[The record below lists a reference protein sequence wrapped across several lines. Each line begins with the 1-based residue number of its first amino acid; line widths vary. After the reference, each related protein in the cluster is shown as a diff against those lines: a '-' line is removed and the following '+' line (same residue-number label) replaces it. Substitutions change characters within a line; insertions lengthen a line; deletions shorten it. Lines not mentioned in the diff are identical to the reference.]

1 MCELFVT
8 CLLLAGTRLAMHTYY
23 KHSAMT
29 NSIQKTPFCKSTVS
43 KKSTGIVHKAKLH
56 CTRPYHTRPYYTDFK
71 AMPWRF
77 RCEIH
82 KLLASLNK
90 SDGCSLVQEGWL
102 TWVQGKKQQ
111 SIKTKPTWMQAH
123 FSLFKTDTLQS
134 HLHSLD
140 AMIALHV
147 ALQGVLKHSSCR
159 FDTCFVSV
167 SWFAHIVL
175 AQCVNFLL
183 LVCFLQEQDWLC
195 THTTSIV
202 LWQTAYRRHLF
213 VRALSLK
220 RAQAS
225 YTRPNYIALG
235 HTTLGHTTLI
245 SKQCHGAFDV
255 KPTSCWH
262 HETKAMD
269 AALYKRDDWL
279 ESKAKSNSQS
289 RQSQHECKHI
299 SAFLKPIHCKV
310 IYTV

>member
-43 KKSTGIVHKAKLH
+43 KKSTGIAHKAKLH
-56 CTRPYHTRPYYTDFK
+56 CTRPYHTRPYYNDFK

-77 RCEIH
+77 RCEAH

-140 AMIALHV
+140 AMVALHV
-147 ALQGVLKHSSCR
+147 ALQAVLKP
-159 FDTCFVSV
+159 
-167 SWFAHIVL
+167 L
-175 AQCVNFLL
+175 
-183 LVCFLQEQDWLC
+183 
-195 THTTSIV
+195 
-202 LWQTAYRRHLF
+202 
-213 VRALSLK
+213 
-220 RAQAS
+220 
-225 YTRPNYIALG
+225 
-235 HTTLGHTTLI
+235 
-245 SKQCHGAFDV
+245 
-255 KPTSCWH
+255 
-262 HETKAMD
+262 
-269 AALYKRDDWL
+269 
-279 ESKAKSNSQS
+279 
-289 RQSQHECKHI
+289 
-299 SAFLKPIHCKV
+299 AFLM
-310 IYTV
+310 

>member
-1 MCELFVT
+1 MCANLDTLTKHVSNLHEECFNTPCKALFVT

-56 CTRPYHTRPYYTDFK
+56 CTRPYHPRPYYNDFK

-77 RCEIH
+77 RCETH

-90 SDGCSLVQEGWL
+90 NDGCSLVQEGWL

-134 HLHSLD
+134 HLHSLV
-140 AMIALHV
+140 AMVALHV

-202 LWQTAYRRHLF
+202 LRQTAYRRHLF
-213 VRALSLK
+213 ARALSLK

-235 HTTLGHTTLI
+235 HTTLGHTTMI
-245 SKQCHGAFDV
+245 SKQCHGAFNV

-262 HETKAMD
+262 H
-269 AALYKRDDWL
+269 
-279 ESKAKSNSQS
+279 
-289 RQSQHECKHI
+289 
-299 SAFLKPIHCKV
+299 
-310 IYTV
+310 

>member
-1 MCELFVT
+1 
-8 CLLLAGTRLAMHTYY
+8 
-23 KHSAMT
+23 
-29 NSIQKTPFCKSTVS
+29 
-43 KKSTGIVHKAKLH
+43 
-56 CTRPYHTRPYYTDFK
+56 
-71 AMPWRF
+71 MPWRF
-77 RCEIH
+77 RCETH

-90 SDGCSLVQEGWL
+90 SDGCSLVQQGWL

-140 AMIALHV
+140 AMVALHV
-147 ALQGVLKHSSCR
+147 ALQGVLKHSSSR

-202 LWQTAYRRHLF
+202 LWQTAYRRHFF

-235 HTTLGHTTLI
+235 HTTLGHTTMI
-245 SKQCHGAFDV
+245 SKQCRGAFDV

-262 HETKAMD
+262 H
-269 AALYKRDDWL
+269 
-279 ESKAKSNSQS
+279 
-289 RQSQHECKHI
+289 
-299 SAFLKPIHCKV
+299 
-310 IYTV
+310 

>member
-1 MCELFVT
+1 MICTHCIGPMCELFVT
-8 CLLLAGTRLAMHTYY
+8 SLLLAGTRLAMHTYY
-23 KHSAMT
+23 KHSATT

-56 CTRPYHTRPYYTDFK
+56 CIRPYHTRPYYNDFK

-77 RCEIH
+77 RCETH

-134 HLHSLD
+134 HLHNLV
-140 AMIALHV
+140 AMVALHF

-167 SWFAHIVL
+167 SRFAHIVL
-175 AQCVNFLL
+175 AQCVNFFL

-213 VRALSLK
+213 ARALSLK

-262 HETKAMD
+262 H
-269 AALYKRDDWL
+269 
-279 ESKAKSNSQS
+279 
-289 RQSQHECKHI
+289 
-299 SAFLKPIHCKV
+299 
-310 IYTV
+310 

>member
-1 MCELFVT
+1 
-8 CLLLAGTRLAMHTYY
+8 
-23 KHSAMT
+23 
-29 NSIQKTPFCKSTVS
+29 
-43 KKSTGIVHKAKLH
+43 
-56 CTRPYHTRPYYTDFK
+56 
-71 AMPWRF
+71 MPWRF
-77 RCEIH
+77 RCEAH

-102 TWVQGKKQQ
+102 TWVQGKKRQ

-123 FSLFKTDTLQS
+123 YSLFKTDTLQS

-140 AMIALHV
+140 AMVALHV

-167 SWFAHIVL
+167 SRCAHIVL

-202 LWQTAYRRHLF
+202 LWQTTYRRHLF
-213 VRALSLK
+213 ARALSLK

-245 SKQCHGAFDV
+245 SKQCHGAFDWNPQAAGII
-255 KPTSCWH
+255 KQKRWMQPCTRGMIDLSPRQ
-262 HETKAMD
+262 KATVNQD
-269 AALYKRDDWL
+269 
-279 ESKAKSNSQS
+279 KANMNASTF
-289 RQSQHECKHI
+289 HI

>member
-1 MCELFVT
+1 MICTHCIGPMCELFVT

-77 RCEIH
+77 RCEAH

-140 AMIALHV
+140 AMVALHV

-183 LVCFLQEQDWLC
+183 LVCFLKEQDWLC

-202 LWQTAYRRHLF
+202 LWQTAYRRHFF

-255 KPTSCWH
+255 KSTSCWH
-262 HETKAMD
+262 H
-269 AALYKRDDWL
+269 
-279 ESKAKSNSQS
+279 
-289 RQSQHECKHI
+289 
-299 SAFLKPIHCKV
+299 
-310 IYTV
+310 